1 MLSTIAYLIAF
12 LAIIT
17 SPGLIAMGIE
27 DYRKTEIEESHN
39 G

>member
-1 MLSTIAYLIAF
+1 MISTIFYLIAF

-27 DYRKTEIEESHN
+27 DYRNTKLEEPHN